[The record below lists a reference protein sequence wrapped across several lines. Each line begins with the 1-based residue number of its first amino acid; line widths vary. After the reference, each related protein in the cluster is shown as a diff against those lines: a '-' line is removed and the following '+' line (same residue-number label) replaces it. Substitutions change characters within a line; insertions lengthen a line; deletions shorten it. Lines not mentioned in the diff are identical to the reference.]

1 MRIAAIVQH
10 SPVFLDLQASV
21 EKAVGLIG
29 EAAAQ
34 GASVIAFPETWLPGY
49 PVWLDYSPSAG
60 LWDYQPAK
68 TLFRRLWENSV
79 ALDSPEI
86 ARLIAC
92 AAKHRVLLLMGVHE
106 RVGDTLFNS
115 ILYLSEAGVAGVH
128 RKLMP
133 TYTERMIWGQGD
145 GSTLTAIDFDGAR
158 VGGLICWEH
167 WMPLTRAAMHAR
179 RELIHAAQW
188 PMVNGMHLVA
198 SRHYAF
204 EGQCF
209 VLAAG
214 AMLHSDQLP
223 AGFEL
228 LDEIP
233 RGPILRGGSA
243 IIGPDGGL
251 IGEQQ
256 RDIETILYAE
266 IDEQKAIEGRMLL
279 DVNGHY
285 SRPDVFHLEVDER
298 PKSGVTFGSA

>member
-1 MRIAAIVQH
+1 MLQAAIVQS
-10 SPVFLDLQASV
+10 SPVFLDLKGCV
-21 EKAVGLIG
+21 DKACGLIAD
-29 EAAAQ
+29 AAAQ
-34 GASVIAFPETWLPGY
+34 GARVIAFPETWLPGY
-49 PVWLDYSPSAG
+49 PVWLDYSPNAG
-60 LWDYQPAK
+60 IWDHPPAK

-79 ALDSPEI
+79 ALDSPELSTL
-86 ARLIAC
+86 AAC
-92 AAKHRVLLLMGVHE
+92 AAKHRALVLMGVHE
-106 RVGDTLFNS
+106 RVGSTLYNS
-115 ILYLSEAGVAGVH
+115 ILYITGDGVIGVH

-145 GSTLTAIDFDGAR
+145 GSTLIAVDFEGAR

-167 WMPLTRAAMHAR
+167 WMPLTRAAMHTH
-179 RELIHAAQW
+179 RELIHVAQW

-214 AMLHSDQLP
+214 AVLHSDELP
-223 AGFEL
+223 GGFAL

-243 IIGPDGGL
+243 IIGPDGSL
-251 IGEQQ
+251 IGEQK
-256 RDIETILYAE
+256 RDVEAILYAE
-266 IDEQKAIEGRMLL
+266 IDERKAIEGRMLL

-285 SRPDVFHLEVDER
+285 SRPDVFRLEVDER
-298 PKSGVTFGSA
+298 PKSGVAFLK